1 MATKNL
7 IGNPN
12 GIIENEVN
20 HDVAHSGYSDGISSS
35 HLTTMNEGEIKL
47 IYDELLEPNSEIR
60 LKNRW
65 LAWQSPLVTRNLT
78 NQKVRSHYVAQSIK
92 NQWADWRSYIFGGR
106 YGDFST
112 PELHFYSDSS
122 LDFLSHATKWG
133 FYATPDSATY
143 VLTDDRVKFCFYTR
157 SGSSGPWSVNT
168 PSLSVKSRTY
178 CVNAVANAFLTC
190 FGKGSLGEHLGFQSD
205 TFFTDLNTPNPWA
218 FMTYLNF
225 YKWFVSNKYVMR
237 GNIYYKKVWFPD
249 NEDDFKFHCGPNNA
263 NTGRVGR
270 FFSPTHRSGIR
281 VCGMLFNVY
290 MSNTGASNIKDVD
303 LKVGVWLLLEDLAD
317 GSLKKSPSDST
328 KDLHFT
334 YFDLTGSGTEF
345 EQIRLVNKVRS
356 ISYNNWTYNDWQVL
370 WSRVSDYVFERHGLQ
385 GYKEGTPTREATV
398 HALDLFKTRYMNFDK
413 DYFTG
418 GLISPLINGDY
429 PKLASVG
436 SRDISGLS
444 ASTTLSGGSVSSS
457 VSHSVVGQGNVTDRD
472 YPQALVKGP
481 NGVIGSASL
490 DSVSLSS
497 DEFSSYLKDAF
508 DSILV
513 SSELDLPS
521 AQTSISGSVVV
532 SGSGFS
538 IPDLR
543 LLSATTEY
551 LEALARSDGDYR
563 NMVLAIYGVKPTE
576 VSEAPMFIGGSRG
589 FIQTEDIFQTSPT
602 SDSPLGNVTQTGRGA
617 QNDYIGSVFV
627 KDTTVVIGV
636 VSIVPEIYYYQ
647 GVPRK
652 WVMRHK
658 EEHQNPKFNG
668 ISMQAIENR
677 EIFVSGDDSVDS
689 LPLSYAPAWEFM
701 RHRQNRLSGMC
712 KPHFDVSTGVLL
724 DKPFTQMTQ
733 SRGFTE
739 TPAFNDDFVSTE
751 GNISTEHLYTQ
762 DTSLVPEFVFDI
774 YHDVTEL
781 LPITKSGTPAKI

>member
-47 IYDELLEPNSEIR
+47 MYDELLEPNSEIR

-78 NQKVRSHYVAQSIK
+78 NQKVRTHYVAQAIK

-112 PELHFYSDSS
+112 PELHFYSDSV
-122 LDFLSHATKWG
+122 LDWFKTPSNWG
-133 FYATPDSATY
+133 FYSNPEDSTFK
-143 VLTDDRVKFCFYTR
+143 LTSDRVKFVFYTR
-157 SGSSGPWSVNT
+157 SGTSGAWSVNSS
-168 PSLSVKSRTY
+168 SLNTKARKY
-178 CVNAVANAFLTC
+178 CVHAVANAFLTC

-237 GNIYYKKVWFPD
+237 GNENYKKVWFPD
-249 NEDDFKFHCGPNNA
+249 NEDDFKFHCGSNNV
-263 NTGRVGR
+263 NTGKVGR
-270 FFSPTHRSGIR
+270 FFSPIHRSGIR
-281 VCGMLFNVY
+281 VRGMLFNVY

-303 LKVGVWLLLEDLAD
+303 LKVGVWFLLEDMAD
-317 GSLKKSPSDST
+317 GSLKSSTSDSV
-328 KDLHFT
+328 KALHFT
-334 YFDLTGSGTEF
+334 YLNLSGSGTEF
-345 EQIRLVNKVRS
+345 EQVPLVSKVRS
-356 ISYNNWTYNDWQVL
+356 ITYNNWTYNDWQVL

-385 GYKEGTPTREATV
+385 GYKESTSTREATV
-398 HALDLFKTRYMNFDK
+398 FALDLFKTRYMNFDK

-418 GLISPLINGDY
+418 GLISPLISGDY

-436 SRDISGLS
+436 SSSISGLT
-444 ASTTLSGGSVSSS
+444 AETTLSGGSVTSS
-457 VSHSVVGQGNVTDRD
+457 VSHGVIGQGSVVNRLN
-472 YPQALVKGP
+472 PQALVLGA
-481 NGVIGSASL
+481 NNAVGSADM
-490 DSVSLSS
+490 DSVSTSS
-497 DEFSSYLKDAF
+497 DEIGSYLKDAF
-508 DSILV
+508 DTILV
-513 SSELDLPS
+513 SSTLNNPTAS
-521 AQTSISGSVVV
+521 TSIGGSVVV

-617 QNDYIGSVFV
+617 QNDYIGSLFV

-636 VSIVPEIYYYQ
+636 ASVVPEIYYYQ
-647 GVPRK
+647 GVPKK

-739 TPAFNDDFVSTE
+739 TPSFNDDFVSTE

-762 DTSLVPEFVFDI
+762 DTNLVPEFVFDI